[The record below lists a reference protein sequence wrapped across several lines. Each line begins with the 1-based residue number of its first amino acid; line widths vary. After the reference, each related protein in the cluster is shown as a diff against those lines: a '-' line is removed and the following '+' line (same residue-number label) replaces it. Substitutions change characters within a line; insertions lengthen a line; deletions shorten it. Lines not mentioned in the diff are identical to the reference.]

1 MTTGKLISLSKSREY
16 TKLASQVPNI
26 LTIKDGRPVLGP
38 LDHRTK
44 NDSVTQAQFA
54 GGGSVITGTSKHE
67 RYLKS
72 LE

>member
-1 MTTGKLISLSKSREY
+1 VTTGKLISLSKSREY
-16 TKLASQVPNI
+16 TKLAGQVPNI

-38 LDHRTK
+38 LDHQGK
-44 NDSVTQAQFA
+44 NDSATQAQFA
-54 GGGSVITGTSKHE
+54 AGGSVITGKTSHE